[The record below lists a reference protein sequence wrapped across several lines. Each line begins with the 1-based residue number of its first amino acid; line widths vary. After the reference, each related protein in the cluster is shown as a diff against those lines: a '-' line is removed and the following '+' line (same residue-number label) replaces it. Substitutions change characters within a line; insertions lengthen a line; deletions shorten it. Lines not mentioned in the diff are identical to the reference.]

1 MPNST
6 ETPAFDRVTFRRVL
20 GCFAT
25 GVTIVT
31 SLQEDGPP
39 CGLTANSFTSVSL
52 DPPLVLVCL
61 DARSNSLVAI
71 RHSGAFAVNILG
83 ESQRD
88 LSGRFASKQPDK
100 FGDGAW
106 SRAVTGAPTLDGAL
120 AWLDCRVEQ
129 SFTVGDHEIVIGRVV
144 ALGEN
149 AGSPLGYFR
158 GGYFQVSLSQDVTSL
173 GGRAVFGAI
182 VQHRGRV
189 LLRRHLSAGTWG
201 FPEAAALGSQR
212 RLGGLLESLADA
224 GAPTALN
231 FLYSVAE
238 IPDGGST
245 WILYRGELTAE
256 EPQLKDPESWRFF
269 AEGEIPWDQLRSYET
284 RMTLRRF
291 FKERAEDR
299 FGLFADTGSEGF
311 IAPIGEGLRPYTRAE
326 ADRTLR

>member
-1 MPNST
+1 MPDSS
-6 ETPAFDRVTFRRVL
+6 EAAAFDRVTFRRVL

-31 SLQEDGPP
+31 SIQEDGTP

-61 DARSNSLVAI
+61 DARSNSLGAI
-71 RHSGAFAVNILG
+71 RGSGAFAVNILG
-83 ESQRD
+83 ESQRE
-88 LSGRFASKQPDK
+88 LSGRFASKLPDK
-100 FGDGAW
+100 FGGSRW
-106 SRAVTGAPTLDGAL
+106 SRAVTGAPTLEGAL
-120 AWLDCRVEQ
+120 AWLDCRVERT
-129 SFTVGDHEIVIGRVV
+129 FTAGDHEIVIGRVV
-144 ALGEN
+144 ALGDN

-182 VQHRGRV
+182 IQHKGRV
-189 LLRRHLSAGTWG
+189 LLRRHGPAGSWG
-201 FPEAAALGSQR
+201 FPEATAIGSQR
-212 RLGGLLESLADA
+212 RLGGLLETLAEA

-238 IPDGGST
+238 IPDSGST
-245 WILYRGELTAE
+245 WILYRGELTTE
-256 EPQLKDPESWRFF
+256 EPQLKDTKDWRFF
-269 AEGEIPWDQLRSYET
+269 AEGEIPWEQLRSYET
-284 RMTLRRF
+284 QMTLRRF

-326 ADRTLR
+326 AERMLR

>member
-1 MPNST
+1 MPQPA
-6 ETPAFDRVTFRRVL
+6 EAPAFDRATFRRVL

-31 SLQEDGPP
+31 SIEEDGTL

-61 DARSNSLVAI
+61 DARSNSLGAI

-83 ESQRD
+83 EGQRD
-88 LSGRFASKQPDK
+88 LSGRFASKLPDK
-100 FGDGAW
+100 FGDGTW
-106 SRAVTGAPTLDGAL
+106 TSAVTGSPTLEGAL
-120 AWLDCRVEQ
+120 AWLDCRVERAL
-129 SFTVGDHEIVIGRVV
+129 TAGDHEIVIGRVV

-182 VQHRGRV
+182 IQHNGRV
-189 LLRRHLSAGTWG
+189 LLRRFGQDGSWG
-201 FPEAAALGSQR
+201 FPEATATGSQH
-212 RLGGLLESLADA
+212 RLGGLLDILSEA

-238 IPDGGST
+238 VPNSGST
-245 WILYRGELTAE
+245 WILYRGELTTAE
-256 EPQLKDPESWRFF
+256 PRLRDPHDWRFF
-269 AEGEIPWDQLRSYET
+269 AEGEVPWGQLRSYET

-311 IAPIGEGLRPYTRAE
+311 IAPIGEGVRPYTRAE
-326 ADRTLR
+326 AEQTLR